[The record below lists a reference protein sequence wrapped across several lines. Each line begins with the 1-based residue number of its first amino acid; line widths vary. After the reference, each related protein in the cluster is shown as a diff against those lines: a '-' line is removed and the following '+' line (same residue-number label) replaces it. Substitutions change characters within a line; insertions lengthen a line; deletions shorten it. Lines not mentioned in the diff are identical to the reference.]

1 MSELILRLWGGGDCE
16 VRRVLCSW
24 RSVSR
29 GDSGSVS
36 SGSTF
41 LQRSQA
47 MEGGWLLVFS
57 PSPLSILFSPSPP
70 SPPLVDKEERFWWHC
85 ENPRVAG
92 FHPSSRWVKHTP
104 PLQREVWS
112 QNRRPGVDWR
122 AYSRSQC
129 RCAHVGNLAMP
140 GESLPLWGSPPRLWP
155 GHHVQLPHRPRAGSR
170 EAGAAPG
177 QPSLP
182 SLEVAGTP
190 HNSRG
195 LAAFP
200 GELSPRESLARLFP
214 GRDCLRSAPVAPFSG
229 CWAGGPVLA
238 LALRCSLLSKNW
250 FCNAHPSTCAP
261 TLTLTCLIKEVVTQ
275 GRQVP
280 GRAAWV
286 VA

>member
-1 MSELILRLWGGGDCE
+1 M
-16 VRRVLCSW
+16 
-24 RSVSR
+24 SR

-70 SPPLVDKEERFWWHC
+70 SSPLVDKEEGFWRHC

-92 FHPSSRWVKHTP
+92 FHPSSWWVKHTP

-112 QNRRPGVDWR
+112 QNRRPGVGWR

-155 GHHVQLPHRPRAGSR
+155 GHHVQLPHRPDWVEGGWSSSWPALLALPGGRWHPPQLSWACSFPQGKAWHDSSQDGTVCLRPQWPPSQAAGQ
-170 EAGAAPG
+170 AD
-177 QPSLP
+177 LC
-182 SLEVAGTP
+182 L
-190 HNSRG
+190 
-195 LAAFP
+195 LW
-200 GELSPRESLARLFP
+200 LSVVLYLARTGFAMPSPL
-214 GRDCLRSAPVAPFSG
+214 PVP
-229 CWAGGPVLA
+229 PL
-238 LALRCSLLSKNW
+238 SL
-250 FCNAHPSTCAP
+250 
-261 TLTLTCLIKEVVTQ
+261 
-275 GRQVP
+275 
-280 GRAAWV
+280 
-286 VA
+286 